1 MQMQNGQSPANPIL
15 LAVANNAL
23 KGDLDA
29 MFNAYGPVFEARY
42 GTIASTSRTLPIA
55 QKYFPDKQFVDL
67 GHGPDFGDIR
77 AISFMLEQLAA
88 GRRLEALFLPDAN
101 IEPHQPFK
109 LVLMLSLLKAN
120 AVWWPTPA
128 SAAAFFNATASGVGR
143 ELLAISGRVRR
154 SW

>member
-1 MQMQNGQSPANPIL
+1 MQTNGHSSKNSIL
-15 LAVANNAL
+15 LAIANDDL
-23 KGDLDA
+23 KGALDDTFSA
-29 MFNAYGPVFEARY
+29 HGAVVDARY

-88 GRRLEALFLPDAN
+88 GRRLEALFLPDAK
-101 IEPHQPFK
+101 ISPHQPFK

-120 AVWWPTPA
+120 VVWWPTPA
-128 SAAAFFNATASGVGR
+128 SAAAFFNAMAASGVGR
-143 ELLAISGRVRR
+143 DLLAISGSV
-154 SW
+154 SL